1 MLLDVYGN
9 AKEYTGEKCFVPF
22 RYQGHYEDKE
32 THQYYNR
39 FRYYSPK
46 MGMYIS
52 SDPLD
57 WRVVILRYTDM
68 FSTPIH
74 RLTHLDWIVTK

>member
-39 FRYYSPK
+39 FRASHVCVGKCYTLGGNSVYRWSAAGVGTVCAYY
-46 MGMYIS
+46 
-52 SDPLD
+52 PLGQMV
-57 WRVVILRYTDM
+57 RCV
-68 FSTPIH
+68 
-74 RLTHLDWIVTK
+74 